1 MKKKI
6 YRYRSHKLNRQN
18 PSAWLCER
26 GFVVCQSTDFLTG
39 AGIRRHK
46 MWENSWTQKKSK
58 IDSLLFQDK
67 CKKNY
72 PYSGYHRVSVERQ
85 SFLKFQ
91 WNFVNEMMNIWML
104 YIKIAG
110 WRNKSIEDHDR
121 LTDHDSRKPIA
132 RVFPASFFD
141 SPINLAPGPRR

>member
-6 YRYRSHKLNRQN
+6 YCYRSHKLNTK
-18 PSAWLCER
+18 SISL
-26 GFVVCQSTDFLTG
+26 L
-39 AGIRRHK
+39 
-46 MWENSWTQKKSK
+46 MWEGFCGLSADRFSHRRWDTKPEDVRKFLDAKKSK

-72 PYSGYHRVSVERQ
+72 PYSGHHRVSVERK
-85 SFLKFQ
+85 SFLQFK
-91 WNFVNEMMNIWML
+91 WNFVNEMMDIWML

-110 WRNKSIEDHDR
+110 WWNKSIEDHDR

-132 RVFPASFFD
+132 RVFPASFYD
-141 SPINLAPGPRR
+141 SPIKLAPGPRR